1 MSLVVQPGA
10 RMLWCLRRS
19 RSDIRCVVYP
29 DGMPIEVQILQDRD
43 VVLREQFPEE
53 HLALK
58 WAAAYGEQL
67 KRRGW
72 HDAPRAAER

>member
-10 RMLWCLRRS
+10 RVLWCLRRS
-19 RSDIRCVVYP
+19 RSDIRCVVFP

-43 VVLREQFPEE
+43 LVLREQFPEE
-53 HLALK
+53 RLALG
-58 WAAAYGEQL
+58 WAAAYAEQL

-72 HDAPRAAER
+72 QDARNEAS